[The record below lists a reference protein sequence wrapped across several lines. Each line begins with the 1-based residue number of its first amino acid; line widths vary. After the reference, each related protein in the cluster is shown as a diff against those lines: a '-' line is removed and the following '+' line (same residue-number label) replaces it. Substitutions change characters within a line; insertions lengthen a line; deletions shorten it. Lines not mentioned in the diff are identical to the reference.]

1 MQSTMSSVA
10 SLTRASTVPRARVAR
25 RTKSPPCAVVCR
37 AGPSEGSQLDR
48 DASSSSE
55 TSSWKKALASSL
67 AVAVVAPLVNL
78 GPAAMPAAAMY
89 NKDLDVPINDPAQ
102 ALAVVFGVQDSIK
115 NVQDQLVDWKDS
127 CPAPVFPCDLSQALT
142 KTSTRVSGPLARSL
156 PTLSD
161 AYGADPYAVQDIIQS
176 VTTTEAMLKANNA
189 RVKVNFDDPVE
200 YLDLVNRSINDLLND
215 LSPDAVEAGRKRYDS
230 CDLSVPPE
238 AAGELECRLARA
250 VSSGARSGGIS

>member
-1 MQSTMSSVA
+1 MSSVA

-25 RTKSPPCAVVCR
+25 RIKSPPCAVVCR

-55 TSSWKKALASSL
+55 TNWKKALASSL

-176 VTTTEAMLKANNA
+176 VTTTE
-189 RVKVNFDDPVE
+189 
-200 YLDLVNRSINDLLND
+200 
-215 LSPDAVEAGRKRYDS
+215 
-230 CDLSVPPE
+230 
-238 AAGELECRLARA
+238 
-250 VSSGARSGGIS
+250 

>member
-37 AGPSEGSQLDR
+37 AGPSEGSTDR
-48 DASSSSE
+48 EDASSPSA
-55 TSSWKKALASSL
+55 TSSWTKALASSL
-67 AVAVVAPLVNL
+67 AVAIVAPLVNL

-89 NKDLDVPINDPAQ
+89 NKDLDVPIHDPAQ

-142 KTSTRVSGPLARSL
+142 KTSTPKTMR
-156 PTLSD
+156 
-161 AYGADPYAVQDIIQS
+161 YQ
-176 VTTTEAMLKANNA
+176 ANGMKLCPA
-189 RVKVNFDDPVE
+189 T
-200 YLDLVNRSINDLLND
+200 
-215 LSPDAVEAGRKRYDS
+215 
-230 CDLSVPPE
+230 
-238 AAGELECRLARA
+238 
-250 VSSGARSGGIS
+250 